1 MRTRDPATRSL
12 ASFPPDLFSNL
23 PESKDESSML
33 SSSPCRCTVFMLESR
48 AVERRCRQ
56 LSVHP
61 PPPLLAH
68 LALTLPCR
76 YCCIVSTTFPPW
88 VTSRGVHAPPLWVR
102 FPFFSNRYTGFC
114 LHGPH
119 ALALWWHFPFFLDL
133 WGVPLEFYFAL
144 SIYLVLFGDSFHFC
158 PMAGLH

>member
-1 MRTRDPATRSL
+1 VRTRDPATRSL

-23 PESKDESSML
+23 LESKDESSML

-76 YCCIVSTTFPPW
+76 YCCIESTTFPPW

-102 FPFFSNRYTGFC
+102 FPFFFKPLYDYRVFAFMGHML
-114 LHGPH
+114 LHCGGISH
-119 ALALWWHFPFFLDL
+119 LLN
-133 WGVPLEFYFAL
+133 
-144 SIYLVLFGDSFHFC
+144 
-158 PMAGLH
+158 

>member
-1 MRTRDPATRSL
+1 M
-12 ASFPPDLFSNL
+12 
-23 PESKDESSML
+23 
-33 SSSPCRCTVFMLESR
+33 
-48 AVERRCRQ
+48 
-56 LSVHP
+56 
-61 PPPLLAH
+61 LAH
-68 LALTLPCR
+68 FALTLLCR

-102 FPFFSNRYTGFC
+102 FPFFFKPLYDYRVFAFMGHML
-114 LHGPH
+114 LHCGGISH
-119 ALALWWHFPFFLDL
+119 FFLDL